1 MSLRIDIVTLFPEM
15 LTGFLSSSI
24 LKKAGEKGLF
34 NVHAV
39 NPRDFTED
47 KHKTCDDKPFGGGSG
62 MVMKPEP
69 VFKAVQSIRSE
80 QAKIILMSPQGRSF
94 TQEKAMELSKESHL
108 VLICGHYE
116 GIDERIRDLLSHEE
130 ISIGDYVLTNGAL
143 AAAVVVDA
151 VVRLI
156 PGAIGNP
163 QSLEDES
170 FTESLLEYPQY
181 TRPRVFEGLSVPEV
195 LLTGDHDKIEA
206 WRREQALERTQKK
219 RPDLLQNEASKRKK
233 ISSRDD
239 PQCF

>member
-24 LKKAGEKGLF
+24 LKKAEEKGLF
-34 NVHAV
+34 HVHTV

-69 VFKAVQSIRSE
+69 VFRAVQSIRS
-80 QAKIILMSPQGRSF
+80 QKAKIILMSPQGCSF
-94 TQEKAMELSKESHL
+94 TQEKALELSKENHL

-116 GIDERIRDLLSHEE
+116 GIDERIRVLLSHEE

-156 PGAIGNP
+156 PGALGNP
-163 QSLEDES
+163 QSIEDES
-170 FTESLLEYPQY
+170 FTEGLLEYPQY

-206 WRREQALERTQKK
+206 WRREQALERTRKK
-219 RPDLLQNEASKRKK
+219 RPDLVQNEALKRKK
-233 ISSRDD
+233 IS
-239 PQCF
+239 

>member
-15 LTGFLSSSI
+15 LNGFFSSSI
-24 LKKAGEKGLF
+24 LKKAEEKGLF
-34 NVHAV
+34 HVHAV
-39 NPRDFTED
+39 NPRNFTED
-47 KHKTCDDKPFGGGSG
+47 KYKTCDDKPFGGGSG

-69 VFKAVQSIRSE
+69 VFKAVQSIRSD
-80 QAKIILMSPQGRSF
+80 QARIILMCPQGVSF
-94 TQEKAMELSKESHL
+94 NQEKALELSKESHL

-116 GIDERIRDLLSHEE
+116 GIDERIRVLLSHEE

-156 PGAIGNP
+156 PGALGNP

-170 FTESLLEYPQY
+170 FTEGLLEYPQY
-181 TRPRVFEGLSVPEV
+181 TRPRTFEGLGVPEV

-206 WRREQALERTQKK
+206 WRREQALKRTQKK
-219 RPDLLQNEASKRKK
+219 RPDLVQNETLNRKK
-233 ISSRDD
+233 KI
-239 PQCF
+239 